1 MKPISFNTEMV
12 KTILKEK
19 KTVIRC
25 VVKFKQGQNPE
36 WSGYIPEGAVIYGS
50 NNIPAAKAPF
60 QIGDILWVQE
70 TFRVDYLSNIPG
82 SGRVRYK
89 DGTYMDIRF
98 SPERYDMMRHAQ
110 KKPGWRSNK
119 NMPKETARILL
130 QVKNVWAERVQD
142 HNPWMWV
149 IELELY
155 RSQCQKDSTI
165 ETLH

>member
-1 MKPISFNTEMV
+1 M
-12 KTILKEK
+12 
-19 KTVIRC
+19 
-25 VVKFKQGQNPE
+25 
-36 WSGYIPEGAVIYGS
+36 
-50 NNIPAAKAPF
+50 
-60 QIGDILWVQE
+60 
-70 TFRVDYLSNIPG
+70 DYLSNIPG

-110 KKPGWRSNK
+110 KKPGWRPNK
-119 NMPKETARILL
+119 NMPKEAARILL

-155 RSQCQKDSTI
+155 RSQCQKDSTM
-165 ETLH
+165 ETLY